1 MKVSIIIPVY
11 KAEKYLPTCVDS
23 VLSQTY
29 KDLEVILIDDA
40 SPDKCGEI
48 CEEYAKKDE
57 RVKVIHKENEGV
69 SKARNAG
76 LEIATGDYVQFVD
89 SDDYLEPNMT
99 EKLVNAMEIN
109 QADMVLCGFYEKNL
123 NFQRA
128 SKADEEPG
136 VYSKEV
142 FLKNIMNNPYSFHYG
157 VLWNKMFKGEA
168 LRELRFSSDMDFG
181 EDFVFNLHY
190 LRYVEKIAVID
201 DPLYYYIR
209 FNTDSLMYVQ
219 TIGKKETAKYL
230 RYLEKRLLIFHKYR
244 DFYVEQGMYDNN
256 RNKVNEYL
264 LKVYTSEKMEIKRQP
279 LSKEDKKKCLALL
292 ESNEDVI
299 KMKQDM
305 DPSYYRKKQFKFKLA
320 KWKVILR
327 DTLVKN

>member
-1 MKVSIIIPVY
+1 MKVSIIIPIY
-11 KAEKYLPTCVDS
+11 KAEKYLPECVDS
-23 VLSQTY
+23 VLGQTY
-29 KDLEVILIDDA
+29 KDIEVILIDDA

-89 SDDYLEPNMT
+89 SDDYLDVTMT
-99 EKLVNAMEIN
+99 EKLVKAMEN
-109 QADMVLCGFYEKNL
+109 DKSDMVLSGFYEKNM
-123 NFQRA
+123 NFERV
-128 SKADEEPG
+128 SKAEEEPG
-136 VYSKEV
+136 VYSKEQI
-142 FLKNIMNNPYSFHYG
+142 LKNIMNNPYSFHYG
-157 VLWNKMFKGEA
+157 VLWNKLFK
-168 LRELRFSSDMDFG
+168 RELLDSVRFSSDMDFG
-181 EDFVFNLHY
+181 EDFIFNLYY
-190 LRYVEKIAVID
+190 LKYVKNVSVID
-201 DPLYYYIR
+201 EPLYYYIR
-209 FNTDSLMYVQ
+209 FNTDSLMYIQAV
-219 TIGKKETAKYL
+219 GKKETAKYL
-230 RYLEKRLLIFHKYR
+230 RYLEKRLLIFHNYR
-244 DFYVEQGMYDNN
+244 DFYIEEGMYDQY

>member
-1 MKVSIIIPVY
+1 MKVSIIIPIY
-11 KAEKYLPTCVDS
+11 KAEKYLPECVDS
-23 VLSQTY
+23 VLGQTY
-29 KDLEVILIDDA
+29 KDIEVILIDDA

-89 SDDYLEPNMT
+89 SDDYLDVTMT
-99 EKLVNAMEIN
+99 EKLVKAMEN
-109 QADMVLCGFYEKNL
+109 DKSDMVLSGFYEKNM
-123 NFQRA
+123 NFERV
-128 SKADEEPG
+128 SKAEEEPG
-136 VYSKEV
+136 VYSKEQI
-142 FLKNIMNNPYSFHYG
+142 LKNIMNNPYSFHYG
-157 VLWNKMFKGEA
+157 VLWNKLFK
-168 LRELRFSSDMDFG
+168 RELLDSVRFSSDMDFG
-181 EDFVFNLHY
+181 EDFIFNLYY
-190 LRYVEKIAVID
+190 LKYVKNVSVID
-201 DPLYYYIR
+201 EPLYYYIR
-209 FNTDSLMYVQ
+209 FNTDSLMYIQAV
-219 TIGKKETAKYL
+219 GKKETAKYL
-230 RYLEKRLLIFHKYR
+230 RYLEKRLLIFHNYR
-244 DFYVEQGMYDNN
+244 DFYVEEGMYDQY